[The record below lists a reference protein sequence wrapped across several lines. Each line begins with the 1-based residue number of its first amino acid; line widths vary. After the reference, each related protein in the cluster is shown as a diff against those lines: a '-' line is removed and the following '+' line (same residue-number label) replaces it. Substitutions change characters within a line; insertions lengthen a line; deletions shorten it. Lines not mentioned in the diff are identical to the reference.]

1 MASNNRLTG
10 IGLGALVVLIAVT
23 AFATLSSRDAGALE
37 ITVYKSP
44 TCACCS
50 KWIAHLEANG
60 FKVVAH
66 DMGNMTSVKIENGIR
81 SEFSSCHTAVIDG
94 YVVEGHVPAED
105 IQRLLRDRLA
115 VAGIAVPG
123 MPIGAPGMEGPN
135 PQAYD
140 VLTFD
145 NLGNTSRFASH

>member
-1 MASNNRLTG
+1 MSKRIKG
-10 IGLGALVVLIAVT
+10 MGLGALIVLIAGT
-23 AFATLSSRDAGALE
+23 AFATLSSRDAGAGAPE

-44 TCACCS
+44 TCGCCT

-66 DMGNMTSVKIENGIR
+66 DMENMASVKIENGIR
-81 SEFSSCHTAVIDG
+81 REVSSCHTAVIDG

-105 IQRLLRDRLA
+105 IQRLLRDRPA

-123 MPIGAPGMEGPN
+123 MPIGSPGMEGPN
-135 PQAYD
+135 PRAYD

-145 NLGNTSRFASH
+145 NLGNTSVFASH